1 MKKSVFSLAFIAT
14 LLLVSANS
22 QAQSLKDLFNKENV
36 EKVVSAVTGKNTV
49 DMTGT
54 WSYTGAAIEFESDN
68 LLMKAGGAVAA
79 TTAEA
84 KLNEQLSKV
93 GIKPGQMSFTFNADS
108 TFNAKLGTKTLN
120 GTYMYNATEK
130 HVTMKFVR
138 LINMKFVRLINMNAK
153 VNCTS
158 GSMDLLFESDK
169 LLKLITFLSS
179 KSSNATLKTISSLAN
194 SYDGM
199 MLGFSLEKKE

>member
-54 WSYTGAAIEFESDN
+54 WSYT
-68 LLMKAGGAVAA
+68 
-79 TTAEA
+79 

-130 HVTMKFVR
+130 HVT
-138 LINMKFVRLINMNAK
+138 MKFVRLINMNAK

>member
-68 LLMKAGGAVAA
+68 LLMKP
-79 TTAEA
+79 AEP
-84 KLNEQLSKV
+84 LLLPLP
-93 GIKPGQMSFTFNADS
+93 KPNSMSN
-108 TFNAKLGTKTLN
+108 
-120 GTYMYNATEK
+120 
-130 HVTMKFVR
+130 
-138 LINMKFVRLINMNAK
+138 
-153 VNCTS
+153 
-158 GSMDLLFESDK
+158 
-169 LLKLITFLSS
+169 
-179 KSSNATLKTISSLAN
+179 
-194 SYDGM
+194 
-199 MLGFSLEKKE
+199 

>member
-1 MKKSVFSLAFIAT
+1 MKKSVFLPALIAA
-14 LLLVSANS
+14 LLLVSTNS
-22 QAQSLKDLFNKENV
+22 WAQSWKDLFSKENV
-36 EKVVSAVTGKNTV
+36 EKVVSAVTGNSTV

-68 LLMKAGGAVAA
+68 FLMQAGGAVAA

-93 GIKPGQMSFTFNADS
+93 GIAAGKMTFTFNADS
-108 TFNAKLGTKTLN
+108 TFNAKLGTRTLS
-120 GTYMYNATEK
+120 GSYSYNATDK
-130 HVTMKFVR
+130 KANLKFAR
-138 LINMKFVRLINMNAK
+138 LIGMNVK
-153 VNCTS
+153 INCTS
-158 GSMDLLFESDK
+158 STMDMLFESDK

-179 KSSNATLKTISSLAN
+179 KSSNATLKTISSLAD

-199 MLGFSLEKKE
+199 MLGFSLKKTE

>member
-84 KLNEQLSKV
+84 
-93 GIKPGQMSFTFNADS
+93 
-108 TFNAKLGTKTLN
+108 
-120 GTYMYNATEK
+120 NATEK
-130 HVTMKFVR
+130 HVT
-138 LINMKFVRLINMNAK
+138 MKFVRLINMNAK

>member
-138 LINMKFVRLINMNAK
+138 LINMNCNDLLSDREKEILQLINKGKMSKDIAQTLSISINT
-153 VNCTS
+153 VNRHRQN
-158 GSMDLLFESDK
+158 
-169 LLKLITFLSS
+169 I
-179 KSSNATLKTISSLAN
+179 
-194 SYDGM
+194 
-199 MLGFSLEKKE
+199 LEKLQVNNSIEACRIAKELHLL